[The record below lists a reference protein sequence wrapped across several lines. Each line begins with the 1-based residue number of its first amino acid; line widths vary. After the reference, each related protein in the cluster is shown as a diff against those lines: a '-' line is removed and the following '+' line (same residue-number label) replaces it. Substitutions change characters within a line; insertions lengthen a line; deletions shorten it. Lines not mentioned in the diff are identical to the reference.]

1 MQLSLLTVVSMI
13 LVLVSASAES
23 ISLRGGSMKRGLLTT
38 KCSDSGSSEQY
49 GGDCSATPTYC
60 GRDSYGPQPQ
70 APGPDDFWDNEDPLG
85 IPPGDNV
92 VSCRYQE
99 PRDWYFEDDIPVE
112 YSDARDACYKPD
124 KRCNEEALKDY
135 PQWCRS
141 NYMMR
146 FGGYHGGCSGTNNCL
161 NLDFHCA
168 DGEYCGMS
176 CTGGNSCEG
185 LTMYCAA
192 NQFCEIQNCGD
203 GTERC
208 VGAKAVCGEG
218 TVAQGLACVPMDQPN
233 NCRNPI
239 LPLGTTYSPTTS
251 PTTAPTTSPTEPFIL
266 TPIIS
271 YTCVGVTCSDESD
284 GSTCGSDGGCCPYGD
299 TPSDGQCSC
308 GTSWSDANMNKIPC
322 KLTQQQPEPQP
333 ETALLIQQQLEPEP
347 ETASPTSNP
356 TSEPEPETASP
367 TSNPTSEPQ
376 PETSSPT
383 FNLATLSIGSG
394 CCSQNFRTCASY
406 GGDSKESC
414 ELNRSMIWLENGDTQ
429 QCLEQ
434 WSRCTKDINACCPG
448 LTCIGNEWYR
458 QCLL

>member
-251 PTTAPTTSPTEPFIL
+251 PTKATIAPSASPTNTSTNAPTS
-266 TPIIS
+266 
-271 YTCVGVTCSDESD
+271 
-284 GSTCGSDGGCCPYGD
+284 
-299 TPSDGQCSC
+299 
-308 GTSWSDANMNKIPC
+308 N
-322 KLTQQQPEPQP
+322 QQQPE
-333 ETALLIQQQLEPEP
+333 
-347 ETASPTSNP
+347 
-356 TSEPEPETASP
+356 
-367 TSNPTSEPQ
+367 

-383 FNLATLSIGSG
+383 SKPTNAPVENPDVVGIPAGKIFLSCTNIKCGDGSDGASCTRYGGCCPFLSIESNSNSG
-394 CCSQNFRTCASY
+394 ADETCYCGLSHEDAKQNSIPCNNFLL
-406 GGDSKESC
+406 
-414 ELNRSMIWLENGDTQ
+414 LN
-429 QCLEQ
+429 
-434 WSRCTKDINACCPG
+434 
-448 LTCIGNEWYR
+448 
-458 QCLL
+458 